1 MRIDIVDTHDLGT
14 KRMLTLP
21 EEFTLDTIIVGAA
34 RKLLSNSDYT
44 VCGQEKL
51 LTLIDA
57 EDHALLYH
65 CTVNTQHHAALTYL
79 KRGAEGGA
87 WGG

>member
-1 MRIDIVDTHDLGT
+1 MRIGIVNAHDLGT
-14 KRMLTLP
+14 ERMLTLP

-44 VCGQEKL
+44 VCGREKL
-51 LTLIDA
+51 LILIDA

-79 KRGAEGGA
+79 ERGAGGA
-87 WGG
+87 TWGG